1 MEFLEIIFLFF
12 PYLKSHMPYKT
23 MAFYN
28 AFVLYFLVIQRII
41 KLLTVSAV
49 SNSTKYTRLHNRI
62 QKNFRGIAFYEHL
75 SI

>member
-1 MEFLEIIFLFF
+1 MAYE
-12 PYLKSHMPYKT
+12 T
-23 MAFYN
+23 MAFYK

-75 SI
+75 STHFYSSKIYFNCSFFR